1 MSEAVRELRL
11 VLPDAEATERLGK
24 ALGERLR
31 PGQVLA
37 LCGELGAGKTCLVRG
52 LAAGLGVEDADAVAS
67 PTYLLVLEHPGRI
80 PLRHADAYLPAKL
93 EGFLAEGG
101 ADYLFDP
108 ASVVAIEWADRIAH
122 LVPQDALWV
131 RLAPDA
137 SGGRVAV
144 LTPGLP
150 GSCPWLADLPR
161 ILSADGKSRAQ

>member
-1 MSEAVRELRL
+1 
-11 VLPDAEATERLGK
+11 
-24 ALGERLR
+24 
-31 PGQVLA
+31 
-37 LCGELGAGKTCLVRG
+37 
-52 LAAGLGVEDADAVAS
+52 VAS

-137 SGGRVAV
+137 SGGEGRGPHPRPAGELPLVGRPAENPVGRRKVPGAVNPRPGVALV
-144 LTPGLP
+144 LVFP
-150 GSCPWLADLPR
+150 GSPARP
-161 ILSADGKSRAQ
+161 